1 MVLSK
6 RMARVQVGKNRGRAV
21 WVAGGLVLLLAG
33 LGAWIYRGRAA
44 TGTGRPSIGTTFE
57 EVQRLFDEAQAAAR
71 AGDQDLFRELV
82 EKMRSYPGTAGHINL
97 LLGVGLTFSGDMD
110 AALRQISRVA
120 PVGTL
125 RKPML
130 QWSAECLMRQQRW
143 GEAEQ
148 LLKLVIE
155 EDPQDAENHRNLATV
170 YHNLGAMDF
179 ALAALRET
187 QRLDPDD
194 YRAHR
199 LAGLILNADYANYT
213 EAINQYR
220 SALDRSPPDEVVRAI
235 RSELAHCLIEQR
247 DYNAALEI
255 LEAVPVAVP
264 VLVMRSECLWSMG
277 ELEESQ
283 KLLAEAEALKPDSV
297 QVRLLRARM
306 LLDDGQRDQAIA
318 IYEELLAKEPHD
330 FQTRYQLALAYQS
343 AGNAEAYEREL
354 ARYRESESKRSELFD
369 MYREAMQRPADY
381 EIRERLAALSQ
392 ELGQHELSET
402 WRKAA
407 RSARELAGVPPE

>member
-1 MVLSK
+1 MVRSK
-6 RMARVQVGKNRGRAV
+6 RTARRQVSSNRSRAIWWTV
-21 WVAGGLVLLLAG
+21 GLVLLGMGFGVWTWFGRGEARPRKPEIRQTLA
-33 LGAWIYRGRAA
+33 
-44 TGTGRPSIGTTFE
+44 
-57 EVQRLFDEAQAAAR
+57 EVQELFDQAQAAAR
-71 AGDQDLFRELV
+71 AGDQDLFRESV
-82 EKMRSYPGTAGHINL
+82 EKLRKFPGTAGHIDL

-110 AALRQISRVA
+110 AALRQISKVP

-130 QWSAECLMRQQRW
+130 KWSAECLMRQQRW

-148 LLKLVIE
+148 LLKLLIE
-155 EDPQDAENHRNLATV
+155 EDELDAENHRNLATV

-179 ALAALRET
+179 ALAALQTT
-187 QRLDPDD
+187 QRLDPED

-220 SALDRSPPDEVVRAI
+220 SALDRSPPEEVARAI
-235 RSELAHCLIEQR
+235 RSELARCLIEQR
-247 DYNAALEI
+247 DYNAALEM
-255 LEAVPVAVP
+255 LEQIPVAVP

-283 KLLAEAEALKPDSV
+283 KLLVEAETLKPDSV

-306 LLDDGQRDQAIA
+306 LLDDGKRDEAIA
-318 IYEELLAKEPHD
+318 IYENLLEKEPHD

-369 MYREAMQRPADY
+369 MYREAMQRPADF
-381 EIRERLAALSQ
+381 EIRERLAALSE